1 MIGRK
6 SLDFLDLRSKTQFQI
21 LRFLTQECRLLR
33 NFLLEGCDQ
42 MNNQPQHLYL
52 TYIDVLDCYPQNYVI
67 NDFPNTSNT
76 HVLGTWRST
85 AHIARNQSKC
95 RRQTS
100 FSHIIR
106 IRIEYIYY
114 IVSRVINYHNFTTLI
129 VSLPSRHFL
138 LMFKG
143 GPGFGLVPKFRKSKF
158 RNLIIAS
165 CDTGVPIFLRFWL
178 VNIRTNQ
185 NGGWILGP
193 RYHTIR

>member
-100 FSHIIR
+100 FSH
-106 IRIEYIYY
+106 
-114 IVSRVINYHNFTTLI
+114 NFTTLI

-158 RNLIIAS
+158 RNLITPVS
-165 CDTGVPIFLRFWL
+165 HDTIIKFRDLTFRIL
-178 VNIRTNQ
+178 TQTR
-185 NGGWILGP
+185 WI
-193 RYHTIR
+193 